1 MTLSAQTPPPA
12 LEIRGITAG
21 YPGASAVG
29 VGADAGG
36 TAASAAPGS
45 VLDRIDLTVLRG
57 ELLTVLGPSG
67 CGKSTLLRVIAGL
80 HPASAGEVRIGGR
93 TVSSA
98 DPKSPIRRHETP
110 PEHRDIGLVNQHPAL
125 FPHLTVADNITFGL
139 RSRSRKKLW
148 DKQKR
153 QARVAELLQL
163 TGLVGLADRLPHE
176 LSGGQ
181 QHRVAIARALAPR
194 PSLLLLD
201 EAFGSLD
208 AGLRAQL
215 RTEVR
220 SIIRQSG
227 ATDILVTHDQDEAL
241 AISDRIA
248 LMRSGN
254 FAQVGSPEAVYRA
267 PVSEWVARF
276 LGDCNVLIGHTTD
289 GHTRSILGRIQIP
302 TAPAGPTLLLLRP
315 EHLRLAGF
323 VEGAGAL
330 PALADPVTAVIERR
344 EFVGHSTRYTVRID
358 GDEQNDTSPGD
369 EQGQQL
375 LVRETGSPR
384 FSVGQHV
391 RVLLQEQPHV
401 IARQQQQLA
410 TQL

>member
-194 PSLLLLD
+194 PSLLLD

-227 ATDILVTHDQDEAL
+227 ATDVLVTHDQDEAL

-289 GHTRSILGRIQIP
+289 GLTRSILGRIQIP

-344 EFVGHSTRYTVRID
+344 EFVGLSTRYTVRID